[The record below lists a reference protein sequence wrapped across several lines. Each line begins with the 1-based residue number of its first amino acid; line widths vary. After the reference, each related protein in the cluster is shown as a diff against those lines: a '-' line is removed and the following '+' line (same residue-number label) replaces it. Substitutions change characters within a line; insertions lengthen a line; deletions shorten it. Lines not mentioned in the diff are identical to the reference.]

1 MTQQDKLIKH
11 WESLG
16 YFVVNN
22 VRTNK
27 TGLPDLTAS
36 KPNHT
41 VYIESKEPN
50 DTLNPN
56 QIARLG
62 QLTSRGFDC
71 FVNFDKWTEKE
82 KDDTDLF

>member
-1 MTQQDKLIKH
+1 MKMQDKLIQY
-11 WESLG
+11 WEKKS

-41 VYIESKEPN
+41 VYIESKEP
-50 DTLNPN
+50 DDSLKPN
-56 QIARLG
+56 QIARLK
-62 QLTSRGFDC
+62 QLTSLGFDC
-71 FVNFDKWTEKE
+71 YVNFDKWTQGEE
-82 KDDTDLF
+82 QETDLF